1 VAAVACACQTA
12 DADAVLA
19 VALARD
25 LERSFE
31 HVVIAY
37 RARIV
42 TFVARMLHDDARAED
57 VAQDVFVRA
66 YRALQTYPAER
77 RAALR
82 LRSWL
87 YAIAHNL
94 TRNAF
99 RDAPPPSDSLEYDDG
114 TARTGL
120 VDGQPGPEHLVLR
133 AEVMESIGDAIA
145 RLSGALRPAFVMRY
159 VDDLTYEEIAASLDQ
174 PIGTVKASAHRGL
187 LAVRAHLEKN
197 DD

>member
-1 VAAVACACQTA
+1 MTAVACGCVPA
-12 DADAVLA
+12 DADAMLA
-19 VALARD
+19 AALARD
-25 LERSFE
+25 LDRAFE

-77 RAALR
+77 RATLR

-99 RDAPPPSDSLEYDDG
+99 RDAPPSADSLEYDDG
-114 TARTGL
+114 TPRAGL
-120 VDGQPGPEHLVLR
+120 VDGRPGPETLLLR
-133 AEVMESIGDAIA
+133 AEVLDSIGDAIA
-145 RLSGALRPAFVMRY
+145 RLSAALRPAFVMRY
-159 VDDLTYEEIAASLDQ
+159 VDDLSYEEIAESLDQ